1 MFTLTPIDPIDPIDP
16 IGRIAASLRPL
27 RIVCGALAGAV
38 ALYAVLCWVLLEG
51 LAYRPQPGLP
61 RSVPVALTM
70 FAMILILLSSRL
82 RTNVLRKALAGGGL
96 APVNLD
102 RLLEAYRRA
111 TLISFAL
118 LEGAALLGMVVA
130 FLSGTVFYGIALGGA
145 SLVAM
150 LTRWPGVA
158 DVDRI
163 ARGRRS
169 P

>member
-1 MFTLTPIDPIDPIDP
+1 VFTLTPIDPIDPIDP
-16 IGRIAASLRPL
+16 IAASLRPL
-27 RIVCGALAGAV
+27 RIVCAALAGSV
-38 ALYAVLCWVLLEG
+38 ALYAVAGWVLLEG
-51 LAYRPQPGLP
+51 MAYRPQPGLP
-61 RSVPVALTM
+61 RSVPVAITM
-70 FAMILILLSSRL
+70 FAMIMILLSSRL
-82 RTNVLRKALAGGGL
+82 RTNILRKALAGGIV

-111 TLISFAL
+111 TLISFAM

-130 FLSGTVFYGIALGGA
+130 LLSGTIFYGIALGAA
-145 SLVAM
+145 SFVAM
-150 LTRWPGVA
+150 LTRWPQVA